1 MTLDDDN
8 CDIYDVNDKF
18 NDKFND
24 SQELSF
30 SYSIN
35 DIIKIIKL
43 EKQKK
48 YTNNIIISYFVMF
61 VMIICMTS
69 MLILGNNNYNNSD
82 YELYGFY
89 GNILFKYY
97 YITNILWYL
106 GFIFMS
112 IYLIVYILS
121 CSHRKELYNDIA
133 FFKYVKINTI
143 TLAYN
148 IILKCSYGIFIFLL
162 TATQNNK
169 TNYNI
174 TLYYNYIIIDICMF
188 MLVNEI
194 IKIILSRLNKII

>member
-1 MTLDDDN
+1 MSYNFNPNFGKHLTSQKDN
-8 CDIYDVNDKF
+8 YKNIKRRGDENPYSNPDVR
-18 NDKFND
+18 
-24 SQELSF
+24 E
-30 SYSIN
+30 
-35 DIIKIIKL
+35 
-43 EKQKK
+43 
-48 YTNNIIISYFVMF
+48 M
-61 VMIICMTS
+61 
-69 MLILGNNNYNNSD
+69 NNNYNNSD

-112 IYLIVYILS
+112 IYLTVYILS